1 MEYGAVNSHGI
12 GAGAGH
18 GGMWWSAARCA
29 GTLVVV
35 GVLAGSLSACAGS
48 ATRTAAAPPVTA
60 AGPLSKDAPESY
72 TAETTYAKLVSHYP
86 FIHVVGHEV
95 PASVRVIRDI
105 TYVRHG
111 DRTLQLDLYLPARSQ
126 GAMPGI
132 VFVHG
137 GGWRV
142 GVRQNFAP
150 MAIRMAEHGYAAATI
165 SYRLSTVAQYPAA
178 IQDAKAAVRWMRA
191 NAAHYGIDGARI
203 AIGGASAGGQIASL
217 AGVSEGVARFEPEPG
232 AVEGGD
238 GVSDAVQAIVDI
250 DGVLDFTDPAARKY
264 EDDPAKKP
272 SMAGAWF
279 GGNYAEKTA
288 SWREAS
294 ALYYVNTHTP
304 PMLIIHSAQS
314 RFTVGRETLAEKMT
328 ALGIPNK
335 VVGVPDTP
343 HSFWLFDP
351 WFEPTMQAT
360 LDFLDRNL
368 RARPSAG

>member
-1 MEYGAVNSHGI
+1 MEHDVRGGQA
-12 GAGAGH
+12 AGA
-18 GGMWWSAARCA
+18 ARAA
-29 GTLVVV
+29 GTLAIA
-35 GVLAGSLSACAGS
+35 GTLAALLSACAGS
-48 ATRTAAAPPVTA
+48 AVRPPARSAAQPVAAASAPASAPV
-60 AGPLSKDAPESY
+60 GKDAPESY
-72 TAETTYAKLVSHYP
+72 TPETTYAKLARHYP

-95 PASVRVIRDI
+95 PASVKVMRDI

-111 DRTLQLDLYLPARSQ
+111 GQALQLDLYLPAHPR
-126 GAMPGI
+126 GAVPGI

-178 IQDAKAAVRWMRA
+178 VQDAKAAVRWMRS
-191 NAAHYGIDGARI
+191 NAARYGIDGQRI

-217 AGVSEGVARFEPEPG
+217 AGMSDGVARFEPEAG

-250 DGVLDFTDPAARKY
+250 DGLLDFTDAAARKY

-272 SMAGAWF
+272 TMAGAWF
-279 GGNYAEKTA
+279 GGTYAEKTA

-294 ALYYVNTHTP
+294 ALYYVNAHTP
-304 PMLIIHSAQS
+304 PTLIIHSAQP
-314 RFTVGRETLAEKMT
+314 RFTVGRETLVEKMK

-335 VVGVPDTP
+335 VVGLPDTP
-343 HSFWLFDP
+343 HSFWLFEP

-360 LDFLDRNL
+360 LDFLDQNL
-368 RARPSAG
+368 RARPKAG